1 MTTQA
6 AGLRQVRRQMQL
18 TNERIRSQLTSYVNG
33 SYRTYLQDAVVT
45 QRNGRFCLPVKAEHR
60 SQVPGMI
67 HDQSSTGST
76 LFIEPMAIVKLKQRS
91 PGAGDP
97 GGKGDR
103 EGPG

>member
-1 MTTQA
+1 
-6 AGLRQVRRQMQL
+6 MQL

-76 LFIEPMAIVKLKQRS
+76 LFMS
-91 PGAGDP
+91 PWP
-97 GGKGDR
+97 L
-103 EGPG
+103 